1 MDIQELDISKVISP
15 ALVNLELQATTKLE
29 VIEELT
35 DLLVETGAVVDKK
48 AFIADVL
55 YREEEGKTGLGE
67 GVAIP
72 HGKSASVINTS
83 IAVGR
88 TKTPVE
94 WESLDDKPVNII
106 ILFAVKNSDATTT
119 HIKLLQKVAIL
130 LADDE
135 VISQFQTVPTKEAFI
150 KLLAKTK
157 IRRSLT

>member
-1 MDIQELDISKVISP
+1 MDIQDLDISKVISP
-15 ALVNLELQATTKLE
+15 ALVNLDLQATSKLE

-35 DLLVETGAVVDKK
+35 DLLVETGAVADKD

-55 YREEEGKTGLGE
+55 YREEGKTGLGE

-72 HGKSASVINTS
+72 HGKSASVTSTS

-88 TKTPVE
+88 TKKPVE

-135 VISQFQTVPTKEAFI
+135 VIGQFQTVKTKEDLI
-150 KLLAKTK
+150 KLLAKNQD
-157 IRRSLT
+157 

>member
-15 ALVNLELQATTKLE
+15 ALVDLDLVATTKLE

-35 DLLVETGAVVDKK
+35 DLLVETGAVADRET
-48 AFIADVL
+48 FIADVL

-72 HGKSASVINTS
+72 HGKSASVTNTS

-88 TKTPVE
+88 TRKPVE
-94 WESLDDKPVNII
+94 WESLDEKPVNII

-135 VISQFQTVPTKEAFI
+135 VIGQFQTVQTKEDFI
-150 KLLAKTK
+150 KLLAKNQD
-157 IRRSLT
+157 

>member
-1 MDIQELDISKVISP
+1 MDIQQLDISKVISP
-15 ALVNLELQATTKLE
+15 ELVNLELQATTKLE
-29 VIEELT
+29 VIEALT
-35 DLLVETGAVVDKK
+35 DLLVGNGAVKDKE
-48 AFIADVL
+48 AFISDVL

-72 HGKSASVINTS
+72 HGKSASVTNTS

-130 LADDE
+130 LADEE
-135 VISQFQTVPTKEAFI
+135 VIEEFQTVQTKEDFI
-150 KLLAKTK
+150 KLLAKNQE
-157 IRRSLT
+157 

>member
-135 VISQFQTVPTKEAFI
+135 AISQFQTVPTKEAFI
-150 KLLAKTK
+150 KLLAKNQD
-157 IRRSLT
+157 

>member
-72 HGKSASVINTS
+72 HGKSASVTNTC

-150 KLLAKTK
+150 KLLAKNQD
-157 IRRSLT
+157 

>member
-88 TKTPVE
+88 TKKSVE

-150 KLLAKTK
+150 KLLAKNQD
-157 IRRSLT
+157 

>member
-88 TKTPVE
+88 TKAPVE

-150 KLLAKTK
+150 KLLAKNQD
-157 IRRSLT
+157 

>member
-88 TKTPVE
+88 TKKPVE

-106 ILFAVKNSDATTT
+106 IIFAVKNSDATTT

-150 KLLAKTK
+150 KLLAKNQD
-157 IRRSLT
+157 

>member
-35 DLLVETGAVVDKK
+35 DLFVETGAVVDKK

-150 KLLAKTK
+150 KLLAKNQD
-157 IRRSLT
+157 

>member
-1 MDIQELDISKVISP
+1 MDIQGLDISKVISP
-15 ALVNLELQATTKLE
+15 ALVNLDLQATSKLE

-35 DLLVETGAVVDKK
+35 DLLVETGAVADKD

-72 HGKSASVINTS
+72 HGKSTSVTSTS

-88 TKTPVE
+88 TKNPVE

-135 VISQFQTVPTKEAFI
+135 VIGQFQTVQTKEDFI
-150 KLLAKTK
+150 KLLAKNQD
-157 IRRSLT
+157 

>member
-1 MDIQELDISKVISP
+1 MDIQQLDISKVISP
-15 ALVNLELQATTKLE
+15 EIVNLELQATTKLE
-29 VIEELT
+29 VIEALT
-35 DLLVETGAVVDKK
+35 DLLVGNGAVKDKE

-72 HGKSASVINTS
+72 HGKSASVTNTS

-130 LADDE
+130 LADEE
-135 VISQFQTVPTKEAFI
+135 VIEEFQTVQTKEDFI
-150 KLLAKTK
+150 KLLAKNQE
-157 IRRSLT
+157 

>member
-48 AFIADVL
+48 AFMADVL

-150 KLLAKTK
+150 KLLAKNQD
-157 IRRSLT
+157 

>member
-55 YREEEGKTGLGE
+55 YREDEGKTGLGE

-88 TKTPVE
+88 TKKPVE

-150 KLLAKTK
+150 KLLAKNQD
-157 IRRSLT
+157 

>member
-88 TKTPVE
+88 TKKPVE

-106 ILFAVKNSDATTT
+106 ILFAVKNSDATAT

-150 KLLAKTK
+150 KLLAKNQD
-157 IRRSLT
+157 

>member
-88 TKTPVE
+88 TKKPVE

-150 KLLAKTK
+150 KLLAKNQD
-157 IRRSLT
+157 

>member
-35 DLLVETGAVVDKK
+35 DLLVDTGAVVDKK

-150 KLLAKTK
+150 KLLAKNQD
-157 IRRSLT
+157 

>member
-150 KLLAKTK
+150 KLLAKNQD
-157 IRRSLT
+157 

>member
-1 MDIQELDISKVISP
+1 MDIQQLDISKVISP
-15 ALVNLELQATTKLE
+15 ELVNLELQATTKLE
-29 VIEELT
+29 VIEALT
-35 DLLVETGAVVDKK
+35 DLLVGNGAVKDKE

-72 HGKSASVINTS
+72 HGKSASVTNTS

-106 ILFAVKNSDATTT
+106 ILFAVKNLDATTT

-130 LADDE
+130 LADEE
-135 VISQFQTVPTKEAFI
+135 VIEEFQTVQTKEDFI
-150 KLLAKTK
+150 KLLAKNQE
-157 IRRSLT
+157 